1 MPIQLR
7 TPRQATLIFGLD
19 GPSAPRPK
27 NLFYARFKQASIGSS
42 GWRSDLGFVVKSLDR
57 PSIQPTV
64 EELNQYNKKRQV
76 HTGYKA
82 QPIRMTLYDTAD
94 SLALQMWS
102 EYSKHYF
109 GDFRH
114 DRKVSDYYYDITTD
128 TFKDDARGGYGFAPG
143 SSSDL
148 NQQFFFDAV
157 QVFQIFG
164 RKFVQFDL
172 INPKITGFDPD
183 ELNYEDSS
191 AATINLTLSFEAIV
205 YRNDGIPLD
214 VAQEQALVEAFADK
228 LGGSFLDLP
237 QAESDAFAPR
247 VRSTTYDTLPVDT
260 NSYLPTQPASRSY
273 GSSIGG
279 GILSSFGV
287 FDFGAVASTAVRKV
301 LSGDTKHL
309 ASDLAYA
316 ATNDPV
322 LASLLNLTT
331 SRKPLADAAS
341 VLLSTPYVR
350 NSSIDPA
357 TLDAARAAVNAAAGR
372 GSVTDPDQAAAI
384 VAGVVAAARSAK
396 SASAGNDSLNDDAG
410 GDRLTTAREHVS
422 GINGG
427 GMTLSSEAYGMLNAT
442 RSPTSQIGINRA
454 RQK

>member
-1 MPIQLR
+1 MSIQLR
-7 TPRQATLIFGLD
+7 TPRQAHLIFGLD
-19 GPSAPRPK
+19 GPSPARPK
-27 NLFYARFKQASIGSS
+27 NLFYARFKQASTGTS
-42 GWRSDLGFVVKSLDR
+42 GWRKDLGFVVKSLDR

-76 HTGYKA
+76 HTGYKV

-102 EYSKHYF
+102 EYSKYYF

-114 DRKVSDYYYDITTD
+114 DQKISDYYYDVTTD
-128 TFKDDARGGYGFAPG
+128 TFKDDAKGGYGFAPG
-143 SSSDL
+143 ASDDL
-148 NQQFFFDAV
+148 NQQFFFDSV
-157 QVFQIFG
+157 QVFQIYG
-164 RKFVQFDL
+164 KNFVQFDL

-191 AATINLTLSFEAIV
+191 VATINLTLAFEAIV
-205 YRNDGIPLD
+205 YRNDGVPQP
-214 VAQEQALVEAFADK
+214 VSREQALVEAFADK
-228 LGGSFLDLP
+228 FGGSFLDLP

-247 VRSTTYDTLPVDT
+247 VAPSRYDTLPVNT
-260 NSYLPTQPASRSY
+260 NSYLPTQPSSRAY
-273 GSSIGG
+273 GSSTGG
-279 GILSSFGV
+279 GILSSFGN
-287 FDFGAVASTAVRKV
+287 FDFGAVASTAVKKV

-341 VLLSTPYVR
+341 VLLSTPWAR

-372 GSVTDPDQAAAI
+372 GEISDPDQAAAI
-384 VAGVVAAARSAK
+384 VLGIIAAGRTT
-396 SASAGNDSLNDDAG
+396 G
-410 GDRLTTAREHVS
+410 TTAREQVS
-422 GINGG
+422 GITSGNGAA
-427 GMTLSSEAYGMLNAT
+427 LSDEAYGLLNAQ
-442 RSPTSQIGINRA
+442 RSPTSQIGINRG
-454 RQK
+454 RQ